1 MIIGNYFLAMD
12 FMKTLDNANP
22 IVYEKKE
29 RRVILKTEND
39 DTVTD
44 EIDSREIFDLIRGTY
59 FIYLYL
65 CNPTV
70 FILYYIYIYVT
81 GIKDPE
87 HPLTLEELNV
97 VEEDNVIVD
106 IASKKVEV
114 IFTPTI
120 EHCSLASLIG
130 LCIQVKLLRSIPAQ
144 YKIFVSIAPGSHST
158 EAVVNKQLA
167 DKERVAAAL
176 ENNQLLEVINQCL
189 VDSL

>member
-1 MIIGNYFLAMD
+1 MIIDNYFLAMD

-22 IVYEKKE
+22 TVYEKKE

-39 DTVTD
+39 DNVTD

-59 FIYLYL
+59 FTDCIYFLY
-65 CNPTV
+65 
-70 FILYYIYIYVT
+70 YIYVT

>member
-1 MIIGNYFLAMD
+1 MEIF
-12 FMKTLDNANP
+12 KTLDNVNP

-29 RRVILKTEND
+29 RRVYSKADTD
-39 DTVTD
+39 DNVTD
-44 EIDSREIFDLIRGTY
+44 EIDEREIFDLIR
-59 FIYLYL
+59 
-65 CNPTV
+65 
-70 FILYYIYIYVT
+70 

-97 VEEDNVIVD
+97 VDESHVSVN
-106 IASKKVEV
+106 SKSKNIEV
-114 IFTPTI
+114 VFTPTI

-144 YKIFVSIAPGSHST
+144 YKVSVRIAPGSHST
-158 EAVVNKQLA
+158 EEVVNKQLA